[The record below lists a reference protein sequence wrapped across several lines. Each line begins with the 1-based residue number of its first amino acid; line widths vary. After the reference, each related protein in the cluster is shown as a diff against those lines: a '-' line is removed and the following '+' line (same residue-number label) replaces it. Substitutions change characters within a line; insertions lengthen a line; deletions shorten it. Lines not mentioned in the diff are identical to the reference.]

1 MTTATIETTE
11 SPFSPR
17 ALELLQAS
25 YLRTK
30 PLVSA
35 QKLWDEVLTPA
46 DRTRLG
52 GDFCE
57 AFRTYGGTVG
67 MWKTLRGVSG
77 ERALIDVAK
86 KLNFLTEEARQWLLR
101 EVGELS
107 DDPEEMVSLAVRE
120 GGLVIVESPRTAY
133 WRGALIDV
141 DWQRRD
147 ALWNYLL
154 ELSRHS
160 KSGRAIDRTCFGD
173 EAGMNYLAQQ
183 KNRLTSLRD
192 FPPSLG
198 DCISSAGRGSQ
209 KLDLLPSQIR
219 ILQLETVESLRE
231 WTA

>member
-25 YLRTK
+25 YWRTR
-30 PLVSA
+30 PPVSA

-57 AFRTYGGTVG
+57 AFRTYDGTVG

-86 KLNFLTEEARQWLLR
+86 KLNFLTEESRQWLLR

-107 DDPEEMVSLAVRE
+107 DDPEEMVSLAVRA
-120 GGLVIVESPRTAY
+120 GGLVIVESPRAAY
-133 WRGALIDV
+133 WQGQLIEI

-154 ELSRHS
+154 ELARHS
-160 KSGRAIDRTCFGD
+160 KGKGSIDRTCFGD
-173 EAGMNYLAQQ
+173 KVGMNYVAQQ
-183 KNRLTSLRD
+183 KNRLTGLRNFPLSLA
-192 FPPSLG
+192 
-198 DCISSAGRGSQ
+198 DCISSFGRGSQ
-209 KLDLLPSQIR
+209 KLDLSPSQIR
-219 ILQLETVESLRE
+219 ILQLETIESLRE